1 MSRVF
6 VSLLILTV
14 FAPNAHAQPV
24 EAGLALGLNGASSS
38 AEPRTLAQSRW
49 RAPSSAR
56 PNALVLRRA
65 PAARQTP
72 EPEGMS
78 STTGNAVE
86 ILPDAAAAIHPEA
99 PQAPA
104 PTDPAPTE
112 TETETEPVA
121 FARHF
126 GVQYSAGIASFIG
139 DLRGPDVVFVQDIQA
154 KVLHVSTLED
164 HLRYYL
170 AIDVLITGAQ
180 AEGGAFLGY
189 PDGAELEVLSFLFI
203 PMVCGAPNAVLQV
216 CGGIGQGTVNVNAER
231 DRRDWGTWNYQAQI
245 DVSPWP
251 WLQFFALGKYVGAIE
266 QQVDGVD
273 SSFSFFTLTGGAGLT
288 F

>member
-14 FAPNAHAQPV
+14 FAPNAHAEPV
-24 EAGLALGLNGASSS
+24 E
-38 AEPRTLAQSRW
+38 PRALAQSRW
-49 RAPSSAR
+49 RAPSSAW
-56 PNALVLRRA
+56 PNALVLRRS

-72 EPEGMS
+72 EPEGTA
-78 STTGNAVE
+78 STTGNAAE
-86 ILPDAAAAIHPEA
+86 IPPDAPAAIHPEA

-104 PTDPAPTE
+104 PTDPAP
-112 TETETEPVA
+112 TETEPVA

-203 PMVCGAPNAVLQV
+203 PMVCGAPNAALQV
-216 CGGIGQGTVNVNAER
+216 CGGLGQGTVNVNAER

-251 WLQFFALGKYVGAIE
+251 WLQLFALGKYVGAIE

>member
-1 MSRVF
+1 MSRSF
-6 VSLLILTV
+6 VSLLILAV
-14 FAPNAHAQPV
+14 FAPNAYADPV
-24 EAGLALGLNGASSS
+24 EAGLALGRSGVASP
-38 AEPRTLAQSRW
+38 AEPQIVAPARW
-49 RAPSSAR
+49 RAPSLAWAR
-56 PNALVLRRA
+56 RRS
-65 PAARQTP
+65 PARQTP
-72 EPEGMS
+72 EPEGRA
-78 STTGNAVE
+78 STTGNA
-86 ILPDAAAAIHPEA
+86 AAAIDPEA
-99 PQAPA
+99 PQEPA

-112 TETETEPVA
+112 TEPVV
-121 FARHF
+121 FERHF

-139 DLRGPDVVFVQDIQA
+139 DLRGPEPVFVQDIQA

-189 PDGAELEVLSFLFI
+189 PDGAELDVLSFLFI
-203 PMVCGAPNAVLQV
+203 PMVCGAPNAALQV
-216 CGGIGQGTVNVNAER
+216 CGGIGQGTVNVNAEN

-251 WLQFFALGKYVGAIE
+251 WLQLFALGKFVGAVE

-273 SSFSFFTLTGGAGLT
+273 SEFSFFTVTGGAGLT